1 MPPLVSLCL
10 GIVVGV
16 GAAPLV
22 AVPAAVGPIGALL
35 ALQAVLLGARLGAG
49 DRVTR
54 IGLAGAGLVLGVARF
69 GAMPPPLHLKGPAMV
84 RGTVVQ
90 VAGREALVDAS
101 SVASGG
107 GPEEARRGRIRVL
120 VPEAGLPVG
129 ARLVVRGEARAVD
142 PTRLPGEPDPRLA
155 AARQGVRSVLRAREV
170 RVIGPEP
177 GPRKVDGARH
187 GGLLRAMLDGRR
199 EGIPEATVSRLRR
212 TGTWHL
218 VSISGLH
225 VGLVA
230 GLAAGVAATALRP
243 MRRWIGFGGPRWVAA
258 AAAVGAAAA
267 YAGIAG
273 WPPPAIRAVW
283 MVGVA
288 AVLGVAR
295 RVPGAWE
302 SLGLAAAA
310 TLVGEPARLDD
321 LGWQL
326 SFASLAGVLALRAPL
341 LRWLPPDVPRAARWG
356 AEAVA
361 ATFGATLGT
370 LPIVAWRFQDVAPLA
385 APANLWAVPW
395 LAGVATPLVLAAE
408 ALPGVAGEFA
418 LAFAD
423 AAAEV
428 GLAGL
433 AWFEVEPWHPAVG
446 PLGAVGLALVLGLR
460 RDLVALGAALALVL
474 GLRSAPAGQLEV
486 WFLAVGQGDAA
497 LVRWPDGRDWLVDA
511 GPPGAPL
518 VRALRRLG
526 VGRLDR
532 VVISHDHPDHA
543 GGLADVA
550 AALPIGVVQ
559 TGPAGLREAPAG
571 ARLRRFVARGDP
583 FEALH
588 PLGGWRSRARDGVND
603 ESLVLR
609 VRFGRRSFLFLG
621 DVERAGEA
629 ALVAGDVRADVVKVA
644 HHGSRTS
651 STEALVRAV
660 GARVAVVSCG
670 WENRYGHPHPEAL
683 AAWDGV
689 RVYRTD
695 LDGSVRVRTDGQGL
709 RVDRVDPPRDWP
721 GVGE

>member
-10 GIVVGV
+10 GIVAGVGV
-16 GAAPLV
+16 APFVAVSPSSSSLGALV
-22 AVPAAVGPIGALL
+22 ALHL
-35 ALQAVLLGARLGAG
+35 VLIGARLGANE
-49 DRVTR
+49 RVAR
-54 IGLAGAGLVLGVARF
+54 FGLAGAGLLLGFARF
-69 GAMPPPLHLKGPAMV
+69 GAMPPPLHVEGPVMV

-90 VAGREALVDAS
+90 VAGREALVDTG
-101 SVASGG
+101 SVALADGA
-107 GPEEARRGRIRVL
+107 EAARRGRIRVR
-120 VPEAGLPVG
+120 VPEAGLSVG
-129 ARLVVRGEARAVD
+129 ARLVARGEARGVD

-230 GLAAGVAATALRP
+230 GFAAGVAAAALRP
-243 MRRWIGFGGPRWVAA
+243 LRRWVGFKGPRWVAA
-258 AAAVGAAAA
+258 VAAVGAAAA
-267 YAGIAG
+267 YAGVAG
-273 WPPPAIRAVW
+273 WPAPAVRAVW
-283 MVGVA
+283 MVAVA

-326 SFASLAGVLALRAPL
+326 SFASLAGVLALRGRL
-341 LRWLPPDVPRAARWG
+341 LRWLPPDLPRVARWG

-361 ATFGATLGT
+361 ATVGATLGT
-370 LPIVAWRFQDVAPLA
+370 LPIVAWRFQDLAPLA

-395 LAGVATPLVLAAE
+395 LAGIATPLVLAAE
-408 ALPGVAGEFA
+408 ALPGLPGELA

-433 AWFEVEPWHPAVG
+433 AYFEIEPWHPAVG
-446 PLGAVGLALVLGLR
+446 PLGAVALALALGLR
-460 RDLVALGAALALVL
+460 RDLVALGAVGALVL

-497 LVRWPDGRDWLVDA
+497 LVRWPDGRDWLVDT
-511 GPPGAPL
+511 GPPGVPL
-518 VRALRRLG
+518 VRALRRVG
-526 VGRLDR
+526 VERLDR
-532 VVISHDHPDHA
+532 IVISHDHPDHT
-543 GGLADVA
+543 GGLAEVA
-550 AALPIGVVQ
+550 AAFPVGVIQ
-559 TGPAGLREAPAG
+559 TGPAGLQEAPMG

-583 FEALH
+583 FEVLH
-588 PLGGWRSRARDGVND
+588 PLGGWRSPRRDGVND

-629 ALVAGDVRADVVKVA
+629 ALVAGDARADVVKVA

-651 STEALVRAV
+651 STKALVRAV
-660 GARVAVVSCG
+660 GARLAVVSCG
-670 WENRYGHPHPEAL
+670 WENRYGHPHSEAL
-683 AAWDGV
+683 AAWGGV
-689 RVYRTD
+689 PVYRTD
-695 LDGSVRVRTDGQGL
+695 LDGTVRVRTDGEDL
-709 RVDRVDPPRDWP
+709 RLERVDPPRDWP
-721 GVGE
+721 GESR